1 MPQTVEPSE
10 CPSSPNIKV
19 GGHLERTYLYS
30 PASASVI
37 FLIMSILVLPLFL
50 ILYLK
55 RINGTFGTHGTDG
68 THGALVPA
76 AVLDGLPVEGPR
88 DLGLGVA
95 PHVADEAHV
104 TLQDLFMVMADDSTN
119 RPVVNPLV
127 RNDPTGFDRSHF
139 THEYSISCLRDIL
152 LKYLKPQGIP
162 SCCQQGLGYLAQL
175 LNHFCQ
181 SPICLI

>member
-1 MPQTVEPSE
+1 M
-10 CPSSPNIKV
+10 
-19 GGHLERTYLYS
+19 
-30 PASASVI
+30 
-37 FLIMSILVLPLFL
+37 LPLFL

-104 TLQDLFMVMADDSTN
+104 ALQDLFMVVHGGRFNKQVGGKSPSTGWSN
-119 RPVVNPLV
+119 R
-127 RNDPTGFDRSHF
+127 
-139 THEYSISCLRDIL
+139 L
-152 LKYLKPQGIP
+152 LQVKLYT
-162 SCCQQGLGYLAQL
+162 
-175 LNHFCQ
+175 
-181 SPICLI
+181 